1 MSVRLPRIAIAGVK
15 SGVGKTTIATGIM
28 AALARRGIKVQGFKV
43 GPDYIDPTYH
53 TAATGRVSRN
63 LDTFLVG
70 PEAVRESFARACRG
84 ADLAVIEGVM
94 GLFDGR
100 EGSGEGSTAEIC
112 RLLKVPV
119 VLVVDASSLGQSAA
133 ALVWGFSRFD
143 PVVEVAGVI
152 LNRVA
157 GPRHAALLKEAVEGA
172 TGIPVVGILGREES
186 LTLPSR
192 HLGLVPAVEEEELAR
207 AARRL
212 GEVMSDRVDLDR
224 LVRLAQNARPLDPP
238 ASSVF
243 PPEPGGPKVV
253 VALARDRAFHFYYQ
267 DTLELLEALG
277 AELVP
282 FSPLETPK
290 LPPKTAGVYIGGG
303 FPEVF
308 LEPLAANRGLKE
320 DLRRAVATGMPV
332 YAECGGL
339 MYLCREVRD
348 LEGRSW
354 PMVGL
359 VPAACRME
367 GRLVGLGYREAEALR
382 PSLLFAAG
390 RRVRGHEFHYSR
402 LEPEGP
408 DFPWAYRLR
417 DGAGRPCLEGY
428 ARASLLAS
436 YLHLNLLGYPEA
448 AAGFLEAARTYAL
461 SAPAGA

>member
-1 MSVRLPRIAIAGVK
+1 MSKRLPRVAIAGVK

-28 AALARRGIKVQGFKV
+28 AALARRGLTVQGFKV

-63 LDTFLVG
+63 LDTFLLG
-70 PEAVRESFARACRG
+70 PEAVRESFFRACRG
-84 ADLAVIEGVM
+84 ADLAIVEGVM

-112 RLLKVPV
+112 RLLGLPV

-133 ALVWGFSRFD
+133 ALVWGYSRFD
-143 PVVEVAGVI
+143 PGLEVVGVI

-172 TGIPVVGILGREES
+172 TGIPVVGSLGREES

-207 AARRL
+207 ASRRL
-212 GEVMSDRVDLDR
+212 GEVVSDQVDLDR
-224 LVRLAQNARPLDPP
+224 LVRLAQDARPLNSP
-238 ASSVF
+238 ASFVF

-253 VALARDRAFHFYYQ
+253 IALARDRAFHFYYQ

-290 LPPKTAGVYIGGG
+290 LPPGAAGVYIGGG

-308 LEPLAANRGLKE
+308 LEALAANRTLKA
-320 DLRRAVATGMPV
+320 DLRRAVAMGMPV

-339 MYLCREVRD
+339 MYLCREVRGP
-348 LEGRSW
+348 EGDSW
-354 PMVGL
+354 PMAGVI
-359 VPAACRME
+359 PAVCRME

-382 PSLLFAAG
+382 SNLLFAAG
-390 RRVRGHEFHYSR
+390 SLVRGHEFHYSR

-408 DFPWAYRLR
+408 NFCWAYRLR
-417 DGAGRPCLEGY
+417 DGSGRLRLDGY
-428 ARASLLAS
+428 ARGSLLAS

-448 AAGFLEAARTYAL
+448 AASFLKAARAYAL
-461 SAPAGA
+461 NASTDV